1 VRRRYDVAAP
11 GFERHRALPGHVP
24 DAIRATALGAV
35 NAASRPRLL
44 DLGAGTG
51 RIGAAFVQAG
61 DDYVGVDL
69 SLGMLREF
77 RRRAVAA
84 GAAPRLAQA
93 DGVRLPFRDGAFD
106 AVLTIQVMGALDDWR
121 PLVAEARRVLR
132 PEGALVVGRGVMPPD
147 GVDERMKRRLAALL
161 RGTEAAAYHRDAHGK
176 VLRALA
182 DEALD
187 ETRVVAATW
196 QAERTPRA
204 FLARQPTGARFSALP
219 QAVKAEALRRLGEWA
234 AAEFGSLDAAF
245 IEPHAFELRVF
256 RF

>member
-1 VRRRYDVAAP
+1 MLTYDVAAP
-11 GFERHRALPGHVP
+11 SFERHRAFPEGVP
-24 DAIRATALGAV
+24 QAIRTAVL
-35 NAASRPRLL
+35 AACEIGSARRLL

-51 RIGAAFVQAG
+51 RIGAPFVAAG

-77 RRRAVAA
+77 RRRAGA
-84 GAAPRLAQA
+84 GGPAPRLAQA
-93 DGVRLPFRDGAFD
+93 DGARLPFRDGAFD

-132 PEGALVVGRGVMPPD
+132 PQGALVVGRTVMPPD
-147 GVDERMKRRLAALL
+147 GVDERMKARLAALL
-161 RGTEAAAYHRDAHGK
+161 REMKAAAYHGDAHGT

-182 DEALD
+182 GEALD
-187 ETRVVAATW
+187 ETRILAATW

-204 FLARQPTGARFSALP
+204 FLERQPTGARFSTLRD
-219 QAVKAEALRRLGEWA
+219 AVKEEALRRLAEWA
-234 AAEFGSLDAAF
+234 LEEFGSLDATVS
-245 IEPHAFELRVF
+245 EPHAFELRAF